1 MNSLCR
7 DIEDSNVSPVQ
18 TNFGEKLHAHQ
29 YIYMK
34 SIRKMY
40 ASFIKS
46 NNEYVSMST
55 FYRLKPFYVV
65 PPTTHETES
74 CGCIRCMNPHL
85 IYNAIKRHA
94 NCADD
99 FPNSLTEYLTQN
111 FSCKKNASINYH
123 DIKCIN
129 GSCPNQ

>member
-1 MNSLCR
+1 M
-7 DIEDSNVSPVQ
+7 
-18 TNFGEKLHAHQ
+18 
-29 YIYMK
+29 
-34 SIRKMY
+34 
-40 ASFIKS
+40 
-46 NNEYVSMST
+46 
-55 FYRLKPFYVV
+55 V
-65 PPTTHETES
+65 PPTTCETES

-129 GSCPNQ
+129 GSCSNQCAESLNSLFKESGDPKLVSYYVFESVSTNYTTKRVN